1 MHKSI
6 ATVCLSGSLED
17 KLYACA
23 DAGFDGVE
31 IFEPDLVVNDRSP
44 EEIRALADRL
54 GLSLDLYQPFRD
66 FEGVTP
72 DLLEENLRRARA
84 RFETMRRLGIDTVLV
99 CSNVATATVDSDQV
113 AAEQLR
119 RLGDLAASYRIRVA
133 YEALA
138 WGRYVDDYRRSWR
151 IAELADH
158 EAVGVCLDSFHILS
172 RGHDPAAIEDIP
184 GEKIFFVQ
192 LADAPDLTMDVL
204 SWSRHHRLF
213 PGEGV
218 WDLGRFVT
226 HLTAAGY
233 TGPLSLEVFNDV
245 FRQTDTRRTAEHALR
260 SLVWLEDRAARLLD
274 DAGGADGGGRVAD
287 AGRVAGAGRV
297 ADAAGVADRE
307 RGRASLDRIADV
319 DVPTGYDY
327 VEIKAED
334 TSDVEVMLDQLGLS
348 FRGQHRTKPVRLWS
362 SGQARI
368 VLNEQHARDLEPH
381 LAGIGLAVADAATS
395 SERARALAVRAAPRR
410 TQAGELDL
418 AGFVAPSGLEVFLN
432 DRRVSN
438 GAGNGDGAGGGTE
451 ADDEPAWAAE
461 FDRGRPGNAREI
473 TGIDHVNVS
482 HGWDAH
488 DEAVLFYTS
497 VLGLEKPTVTE
508 AAGPQGLVRSQVMR
522 TPSGAV
528 RISLNVAPVG
538 VSHPEH
544 IALAC
549 TDVVAV
555 ARRARERGL
564 QPVPVP
570 DNYYDDLRARF
581 GLDDATLKV
590 LREHQL
596 MYDRSE
602 TGEFWH
608 FYTPRIGR
616 VCFEVVQRIGGYD
629 VYATDNTPVLLAAQ
643 DRLDRRTTS
652 NGRRGAR

>member
-1 MHKSI
+1 MDKSI

-72 DLLEENLRRARA
+72 DLLEDNLRRARE
-84 RFETMRRLGIDTVLV
+84 RFETMRRLGIGTVLV
-99 CSNVATATVDSDQV
+99 CSNVATATVGSDQV

-119 RLGDLAASYRIRVA
+119 RLGDLAASYGVRVA

-138 WGRYVDDYRRSWR
+138 WGRFVDDYRRSWH

-274 DAGGADGGGRVAD
+274 DAGGAGPGTGSAGEDD
-287 AGRVAGAGRV
+287 AGP
-297 ADAAGVADRE
+297 
-307 RGRASLDRIADV
+307 SLDRIADV

-334 TSDVEVMLDQLGLS
+334 TSEVEVLLDQLGLS

-362 SGQARI
+362 SGDARI

-381 LAGIGLAVADAATS
+381 LAGIGLTVADASAA
-395 SERARALAVRAAPRR
+395 SERARAVAVRPAPRR

-432 DRRVSN
+432 DRRVR
-438 GAGNGDGAGGGTE
+438 NGDGTAAG
-451 ADDEPAWAAE
+451 DEPAWAAE
-461 FDRGRPGNAREI
+461 FDRGRPGSAREI

-522 TPSGAV
+522 TASGAV

-564 QPVPVP
+564 AAVPVP

-590 LREHQL
+590 LREYQL

-602 TGEFWH
+602 AGKFWH

-652 NGRRGAR
+652 NGRPGTR

>member
-1 MHKSI
+1 MRTSI

-66 FEGVTP
+66 FEGVAP
-72 DLLEENLRRARA
+72 AQLEENLRRAGE
-84 RFETMRRLGIDTVLV
+84 RFETMRRLGIGTVLV
-99 CSNVATATVDSDQV
+99 CSNVATATVGSDQV

-119 RLGDLAASYRIRVA
+119 RLGDLAASYGVRVA

-138 WGRYVDDYRRSWR
+138 WGRYVDDYRRSWQ
-151 IAELADH
+151 IAQLADH

-192 LADAPDLTMDVL
+192 LADAPELTMDVL

-226 HLTAAGY
+226 HLARAGY

-260 SLVWLEDRAARLLD
+260 SLVWLEDRAARLLE
-274 DAGGADGGGRVAD
+274 DGGLDSDGE
-287 AGRVAGAGRV
+287 GAVRL
-297 ADAAGVADRE
+297 E
-307 RGRASLDRIADV
+307 RIADV

-334 TSDVEVMLDQLGLS
+334 TKEVEVLLDQLGLT
-348 FRGQHRTKPVRLWS
+348 FRGQHRTKPVRLWT
-362 SGQARI
+362 SGDARA
-368 VLNEQHARDLEPH
+368 VLNEQHARELDPH
-381 LAGIGLAVADAATS
+381 LAGIGLGVADASVT

-418 AGFVAPSGLEVFLN
+418 SGFVAPSGLEVFLN
-432 DRRVSN
+432 DRRTGPDA
-438 GAGNGDGAGGGTE
+438 GA
-451 ADDEPAWAAE
+451 EPTWVAE
-461 FDRGRPGNAREI
+461 FDRGKPHGTGEI
-473 TGIDHVNVS
+473 TGIDHINVS

-522 TPSGAV
+522 TASGAV
-528 RISLNVAPVG
+528 RISLNVAPAG
-538 VSHPEH
+538 VTHPEH
-544 IALAC
+544 VALAC

-555 ARRARERGL
+555 ARRARDRGL
-564 QPVPVP
+564 RPVPVP

-581 GLDDATLKV
+581 GLDEATLDL

-596 MYDRSE
+596 MYDRSDA
-602 TGEFWH
+602 GEFWH
-608 FYTPRIGR
+608 FYTPRVGR
-616 VCFEVVQRIGGYD
+616 VCFEVVQRVGGYD

-643 DRLDRRTTS
+643 DRLDRGT
-652 NGRRGAR
+652 RR

>member
-1 MHKSI
+1 MRTSI

-54 GLSLDLYQPFRD
+54 GLGLDLYQPLRD
-66 FEGVTP
+66 FEGVAP
-72 DLLEENLRRARA
+72 EVLEQNLRRAEE
-84 RFETMRRLGIDTVLV
+84 RFGTMRRLGIGTVLV
-99 CSNVATATVDSDQV
+99 CSNVATATVGSDQV

-119 RLGDLAASYRIRVA
+119 RLGDLADSFGIRVA

-151 IAELADH
+151 IAQLADH

-172 RGHDPAAIEDIP
+172 RGHDPAEIEKIP

-192 LADAPDLTMDVL
+192 LADAPALTMDVL

-226 HLTAAGY
+226 HLARAGY

-260 SLVWLEDRAARLLD
+260 SLVWLEDRAARLLAGD
-274 DAGGADGGGRVAD
+274 DPGRADDDPGRGGGARLG
-287 AGRVAGAGRV
+287 
-297 ADAAGVADRE
+297 
-307 RGRASLDRIADV
+307 RIADV

-334 TSDVEVMLDQLGLS
+334 TSEVEVMLDQLGLT

-362 SGQARI
+362 SGDARI

-381 LAGIGLAVADAATS
+381 LAGIGLGVADATGAS
-395 SERARALAVRAAPRR
+395 DRARALAVRAAPRR

-432 DRRVSN
+432 DRRTP
-438 GAGNGDGAGGGTE
+438 TE
-451 ADDEPAWAAE
+451 AGDEPAWAAE
-461 FDRGRPGNAREI
+461 FDRGRPAGPADI

-522 TPSGAV
+522 TPSGTV
-528 RISLNVAPVG
+528 RISLNVAPLG

-564 QPVPVP
+564 RPVPVP

-581 GLDDATLKV
+581 GLDGATLAL

-596 MYDRSE
+596 MYDRSG

-608 FYTPRIGR
+608 FYTPRIGD
-616 VCFEVVQRIGGYD
+616 VCFEVVQRTGGYD

-643 DRLDRRTTS
+643 DRLDRSARDLE
-652 NGRRGAR
+652 GR

>member
-1 MHKSI
+1 MRKSI

-72 DLLEENLRRARA
+72 GLLEENLRRARA

-99 CSNVATATVDSDQV
+99 CSNVATATIDSDQV

-119 RLGDLAASYRIRVA
+119 RLGDLAASYGVRVA

-138 WGRYVDDYRRSWR
+138 WGRFVDDYRRSWR

-172 RGHDPAAIEDIP
+172 RGHDPAGIEEIP

-245 FRQTDTRRTAEHALR
+245 FRQTDTVRTAEHALR

-274 DAGGADGGGRVAD
+274 DAGRAGRADVGNDADRGRVA
-287 AGRVAGAGRV
+287 
-297 ADAAGVADRE
+297 
-307 RGRASLDRIADV
+307 LDRIADV

-334 TSDVEVMLDQLGLS
+334 TSEVEVLLDQLGLT
-348 FRGQHRTKPVRLWS
+348 FRGQHRTKEVRLWS

-381 LAGIGLAVADAATS
+381 LAGLGLAVADAAAA
-395 SERARALAVRAAPRR
+395 SERARALAVRSAPRR

-432 DRRVSN
+432 DRRVRDN
-438 GAGNGDGAGGGTE
+438 GRNGDGTAAGE
-451 ADDEPAWAAE
+451 EPAWAAE
-461 FDRGRPGNAREI
+461 FDRGRRGSAREI

-522 TPSGAV
+522 TSSGAV

-555 ARRARERGL
+555 ARRARDRGL
-564 QPVPVP
+564 RPVPVP
-570 DNYYDDLRARF
+570 DNYYDDLCARF

-616 VCFEVVQRIGGYD
+616 VCFEVIQRVGGYD

-643 DRLDRRTTS
+643 ARLDRRPS
-652 NGRRGAR
+652 PGR

>member
-1 MHKSI
+1 MHRSI

-31 IFEPDLVVNDRSP
+31 IFEPDLVVGDRSP

-72 DLLEENLRRARA
+72 DLLEENLRRARE
-84 RFETMRRLGIDTVLV
+84 RFTTMRRLGIGTVLV
-99 CSNVATATVDSDQV
+99 CSNVATATVGSDRV

-119 RLGDLAASYRIRVA
+119 RLGDLAASFGIRVA

-151 IAELADH
+151 IAQLADH

-172 RGHDPAAIEDIP
+172 RGHDPAGIEDIP

-192 LADAPDLTMDVL
+192 LADAPDLGMDVL

-226 HLTAAGY
+226 HLVRAGY

-245 FRQTDTRRTAEHALR
+245 FRQTDTVRTAEHALR
-260 SLVWLEDRAARLLD
+260 SLVWLEDRAARLLTD
-274 DAGGADGGGRVAD
+274 DGGAAVSGNG
-287 AGRVAGAGRV
+287 GAGLR
-297 ADAAGVADRE
+297 
-307 RGRASLDRIADV
+307 RIADV

-334 TSDVEVMLDQLGLS
+334 TSGVEVLLDQIGLT
-348 FRGQHRTKPVRLWS
+348 FRGQHRTKPVRLWA
-362 SGQARI
+362 SGDARI
-368 VLNEQHARDLEPH
+368 VLNEQHARDLDPH
-381 LAGIGLAVADAATS
+381 LAGIGFGVADASVAGD
-395 SERARALAVRAAPRR
+395 RARALAVRAAPRR
-410 TQAGELDL
+410 TQDGEQDL

-432 DRRVSN
+432 DRRDRTQ
-438 GAGNGDGAGGGTE
+438 DGE
-451 ADDEPAWAAE
+451 EPAWAAE
-461 FDRGRPGNAREI
+461 FDRGRAGGAGEI

-497 VLGLEKPTVTE
+497 VLGLEKPTATE

-528 RISLNVAPVG
+528 RVSLNVAPVG

-555 ARRARERGL
+555 ARRARDRGL
-564 QPVPVP
+564 RPVPVP

-581 GLDDATLKV
+581 ALDEATLTL

-596 MYDRSE
+596 MFDRSE

-608 FYTPRIGR
+608 FYTPRVGR
-616 VCFEVVQRIGGYD
+616 VCFEVVQRVGGYD
-629 VYATDNTPVLLAAQ
+629 VYAGDNTPVLLAAQ
-643 DRLDRRTTS
+643 DRLDRGTR
-652 NGRRGAR
+652 

>member
-1 MHKSI
+1 MRRSI

-17 KLYACA
+17 KLHACA

-72 DLLEENLRRARA
+72 QLLEENLRRARE
-84 RFETMRRLGIDTVLV
+84 RFETMRRLGVETVLV
-99 CSNVATATVDSDQV
+99 CSNVATATVGSDEV
-113 AAEQLR
+113 AARQLR
-119 RLGDLAASYRIRVA
+119 RLGDLAASYGIRVA

-138 WGRYVDDYRRSWR
+138 WGRYVDDYRHSWR
-151 IAELADH
+151 IAQLADH

-184 GEKIFFVQ
+184 GDKIFFVQ

-226 HLTAAGY
+226 HLARAGY

-260 SLVWLEDRAARLLD
+260 SLVWLEDRAARLLGD
-274 DAGGADGGGRVAD
+274 
-287 AGRVAGAGRV
+287 AGAGV
-297 ADAAGVADRE
+297 DADAAGSADAG
-307 RGRASLDRIADV
+307 GRLERIADV

-334 TSDVEVMLDQLGLS
+334 TKEIEVLLDQLGLT
-348 FRGQHRTKPVRLWS
+348 FRGQHRTKAVRLWS
-362 SGQARI
+362 SGDARM
-368 VLNEQHARDLEPH
+368 VLNEQHARELAPH
-381 LAGIGLAVADAATS
+381 LAGIGLSVADASAAGD
-395 SERARALAVRAAPRR
+395 RARALAVHEAPRR

-432 DRRVSN
+432 DRRTD
-438 GAGNGDGAGGGTE
+438 AGTGQ
-451 ADDEPAWAAE
+451 EPVWAAE
-461 FDRGRPGNAREI
+461 FDHGRPYEPGEI
-473 TGIDHVNVS
+473 TGVDHINVS

-544 IALAC
+544 VALAC

-555 ARRARERGL
+555 ARRARARGL
-564 QPVPVP
+564 RPVPVP

-581 GLDDATLKV
+581 GLDDATLSL

-596 MYDRSE
+596 MYDRTE
-602 TGEFWH
+602 KGEFWH
-608 FYTPRIGR
+608 FYTARIGS
-616 VCFEVVQRIGGYD
+616 VCFEVVQRIDGYD
-629 VYATDNTPVLLAAQ
+629 VYAGDNTPVLLAAQ
-643 DRLDRRTTS
+643 DRLDRAT
-652 NGRRGAR
+652 NGRSGTR

>member
-1 MHKSI
+1 MRKSI

-66 FEGVTP
+66 FEGVRP
-72 DLLEENLRRARA
+72 ELFEDNLRRARA

-99 CSNVATATVDSDQV
+99 CSNVATATIGSDRV

-119 RLGDLAASYRIRVA
+119 RLGDLAASYGVRVA

-138 WGRYVDDYRRSWR
+138 WGRYVDDYRRSWE
-151 IAELADH
+151 IARLADH

-172 RGHDPAAIEDIP
+172 RGHDPAAIEEIP

-192 LADAPDLTMDVL
+192 LADAPALTMDVL

-213 PGEGV
+213 PGEGA

-226 HLTAAGY
+226 HLVRAGY
-233 TGPLSLEVFNDV
+233 AGPLSLEVFNDV
-245 FRQTDTRRTAEHALR
+245 FRQTDTGRTAEHALR
-260 SLVWLEDRAARLLD
+260 SLVWLEDRAARLLAD
-274 DAGGADGGGRVAD
+274 DDGGAHTAVA
-287 AGRVAGAGRV
+287 
-297 ADAAGVADRE
+297 
-307 RGRASLDRIADV
+307 LDRIADV

-334 TSDVEVMLDQLGLS
+334 THEVEVMLDQLGLA

-362 SGQARI
+362 SGDANV
-368 VLNEQHARDLEPH
+368 VLNEQHARDLAPH
-381 LAGIGLAVADAATS
+381 VAGIGLGVADATAAGD
-395 SERARALAVRAAPRR
+395 RARALAVRPVPRR

-432 DRRVSN
+432 DRRTET
-438 GAGNGDGAGGGTE
+438 GDGA
-451 ADDEPAWAAE
+451 EPAWAAE
-461 FDRGRPGNAREI
+461 FDRGRPGGAGQI
-473 TGIDHVNVS
+473 SGIDHVNIS
-482 HGWDAH
+482 HGWDTH
-488 DEAVLFYTS
+488 DEAVLFYTT
-497 VLGLEKPTVTE
+497 VLGLQSPTATE

-522 TPSGAV
+522 TADGAV
-528 RISLNVAPVG
+528 RISLNVAPAG
-538 VSHPEH
+538 VSHPQH

-555 ARRARERGL
+555 ARRAGERGL
-564 QPVPVP
+564 PRVPVP
-570 DNYYDDLRARF
+570 ANYYDDLRARF
-581 GLDDATLKV
+581 GLDEATLAL
-590 LREHQL
+590 LRDHQL

-602 TGEFWH
+602 AGEFWH
-608 FYTPRIGR
+608 FYTPRVGH
-616 VCFEVVQRIGGYD
+616 VCFEVVQRVGGYD
-629 VYATDNTPVLLAAQ
+629 VYAGDNTPVLLAAQ
-643 DRLDRRTTS
+643 DRLDRAAHRS
-652 NGRRGAR
+652 RLSRSAGSRVSVGEKSSPAR

>member
-1 MHKSI
+1 MRKSI

-31 IFEPDLVVNDRSP
+31 IFEPDLVVSDRSP

-72 DLLEENLRRARA
+72 DVLEENLRRARA
-84 RFETMRRLGIDTVLV
+84 RLETMRRLGIDTVLV
-99 CSNVATATVDSDQV
+99 CSNVATATVGSDRV

-119 RLGDLAASYRIRVA
+119 RLGDVAASYGVRVA

-138 WGRYVDDYRRSWR
+138 WGRYVDDYRHSWR
-151 IAELADH
+151 IAQLADH

-172 RGHDPAAIEDIP
+172 RGHDPAAIEEIP

-192 LADAPDLTMDVL
+192 LADAPALTMDVL

-213 PGEGV
+213 PGEGA

-226 HLTAAGY
+226 HLVRAGY

-245 FRQTDTRRTAEHALR
+245 FRQTDTGRTAQHALR
-260 SLVWLEDRAARLLD
+260 SLVWLEDRAARLL
-274 DAGGADGGGRVAD
+274 AQEGDGAD
-287 AGRVAGAGRV
+287 AG
-297 ADAAGVADRE
+297 AA
-307 RGRASLDRIADV
+307 LDRIADV

-334 TSDVEVMLDQLGLS
+334 TGAVEVMLDQLGLS

-362 SGQARI
+362 SGQARV

-381 LAGIGLAVADAATS
+381 LAGIGLGVADAAAAS
-395 SERARALAVRAAPRR
+395 DRARALAVRAAPRR
-410 TQAGELDL
+410 TQAGEQDL

-432 DRRVSN
+432 DRR
-438 GAGNGDGAGGGTE
+438 TE
-451 ADDEPAWAAE
+451 TRSGVEPAWAAE
-461 FDRGRPGNAREI
+461 FDHGRPGPAREI
-473 TGIDHVNVS
+473 VGVDHVNVS

-497 VLGLEKPTVTE
+497 VLGLEKPTATE

-522 TPSGAV
+522 TGNGAV
-528 RISLNVAPVG
+528 RISLNVAPLD
-538 VSHPEH
+538 VSHPQH

-549 TDVVAV
+549 TDIFAV
-555 ARRARERGL
+555 ARRAEDRGL
-564 QPVPVP
+564 PRVPVP

-581 GLDDATLKV
+581 GLDDATLGR
-590 LREHQL
+590 LRDHQL
-596 MYDRSE
+596 MYDRSAA
-602 TGEFWH
+602 GEFWH
-608 FYTPRIGR
+608 FYTPRVGS
-616 VCFEVVQRIGGYD
+616 VCFEVLQRTGRYD
-629 VYATDNTPVLLAAQ
+629 VYAGDNTSVLLAAQ
-643 DRLDRRTTS
+643 DRLDR
-652 NGRRGAR
+652 GRR

>member
-1 MHKSI
+1 MRTSI
-6 ATVCLSGSLED
+6 ATVCLSGSLTD

-31 IFEPDLVVNDRSP
+31 IFEPDLVVGDHSP
-44 EEIRALADRL
+44 EEIRALTDRL
-54 GLSLDLYQPFRD
+54 GLRIDLYQPFRD
-66 FEGVTP
+66 FEGVAP

-84 RFETMRRLGIDTVLV
+84 RFETTRRLGADTVLV
-99 CSNVATATVDSDQV
+99 CSNVATATTGSDQV

-119 RLGDLAASYRIRVA
+119 RLGDLAASYGIKVA

-138 WGRYVDDYRRSWR
+138 WGRYVNDYRSSWR
-151 IAELADH
+151 IAQLADH

-192 LADAPDLTMDVL
+192 LADAPALSMDVL

-226 HLTAAGY
+226 HLARAGY

-245 FRQTDTRRTAEHALR
+245 FRQTETGRTAEHALR
-260 SLVWLEDRAARLLD
+260 SLVWLEDRASRLLSDGD
-274 DAGGADGGGRVAD
+274 DDDDGGGGAH
-287 AGRVAGAGRV
+287 AGPDDG
-297 ADAAGVADRE
+297 GVR
-307 RGRASLDRIADV
+307 LDRIADV
-319 DVPTGYDY
+319 DVPSGYDY

-334 TSDVEVMLDQLGLS
+334 TNEVEVLLDQLGLT
-348 FRGQHRTKPVRLWS
+348 FGGQHRTKPVRLWS
-362 SGQARI
+362 SGGARI
-368 VLNEQHARDLEPH
+368 VLNEQHARDLAPH
-381 LAGIGLAVADAATS
+381 LAGIGLTVADASAA
-395 SERARALAVRAAPRR
+395 SERARALAVRAVPRR

-432 DRRVSN
+432 DRTAGS
-438 GAGNGDGAGGGTE
+438 GAGV
-451 ADDEPAWAAE
+451 EPAWAAE
-461 FDRGRPGNAREI
+461 FDRGRPGGAGEI
-473 TGIDHVNVS
+473 TGIDHINVS

-497 VLGLEKPTVTE
+497 VLGLEKPAVTL

-522 TPSGAV
+522 TPTGAV

-564 QPVPVP
+564 EPVPVP

-581 GLDDATLKV
+581 GLDDATLTL

-602 TGEFWH
+602 AGQFWH
-608 FYTPRIGR
+608 FYTPRVGR
-616 VCFEVVQRIGGYD
+616 VCFEVAQRVGGYD
-629 VYATDNTPVLLAAQ
+629 GYGGDNTPVLLAAQ
-643 DRLDRRTTS
+643 DRSD
-652 NGRRGAR
+652 RGA

>member
-1 MHKSI
+1 MRKST

-31 IFEPDLVVNDRSP
+31 IFEPDLVVSDRSP

-54 GLSLDLYQPFRD
+54 GLGLYLYQPFRD

-72 DLLEENLRRARA
+72 ELLEDNLRRARR

-99 CSNVATATVDSDQV
+99 CSNVATATIDSDEV

-119 RLGDLAASYRIRVA
+119 RLGDLAASYGVRVA

-151 IAELADH
+151 IAQLADH
-158 EAVGVCLDSFHILS
+158 ESVGVCLDSFHILS
-172 RGHDPAAIEDIP
+172 RGHDPSAIEKIP

-192 LADAPDLTMDVL
+192 LADAPALTMDVL

-226 HLTAAGY
+226 HLTRAGY
-233 TGPLSLEVFNDV
+233 AGPLSLEVFNDV

-260 SLVWLEDRAARLLD
+260 SLVWLEDRAARLLAD
-274 DAGGADGGGRVAD
+274 DADVRP
-287 AGRVAGAGRV
+287 GAGS
-297 ADAAGVADRE
+297 ANGAE
-307 RGRASLDRIADV
+307 LDRIADV

-334 TSDVEVMLDQLGLS
+334 TSDVEVLLDQLGLA

-362 SGQARI
+362 SGDARI

-381 LAGIGLAVADAATS
+381 LAGVGLEVAEASVA

-432 DRRVSN
+432 DRR
-438 GAGNGDGAGGGTE
+438 AETE
-451 ADDEPAWAAE
+451 AGYEPAWAAE
-461 FDRGRPGNAREI
+461 FDRGRPGGGGEI

-522 TPSGAV
+522 SGSGAV

-555 ARRARERGL
+555 AQRARDRGL

-570 DNYYDDLRARF
+570 DNYYDDLSARF
-581 GLDDATLKV
+581 GLDDATLSV

-643 DRLDRRTTS
+643 DRLDRG
-652 NGRRGAR
+652 GR

>member
-1 MHKSI
+1 MRKSI

-31 IFEPDLVVNDRSP
+31 IFEPDLVVGDRSP

-54 GLSLDLYQPFRD
+54 GLTLDLYQPFRD
-66 FEGVTP
+66 FEGVSP
-72 DLLEENLRRARA
+72 ELLEDNLRRAR
-84 RFETMRRLGIDTVLV
+84 RRLQTMQRLGIDTVLV
-99 CSNVATATVDSDQV
+99 CSNVGTATVGSDQV

-119 RLGDLAASYRIRVA
+119 RLGDLAASYGVRVA

-138 WGRYVDDYRRSWR
+138 WGRFVDDYRHSWR
-151 IAELADH
+151 IAQLADH

-192 LADAPDLTMDVL
+192 LADAPALTMDVL

-213 PGEGV
+213 PGEGA

-226 HLTAAGY
+226 HLTRAGY

-260 SLVWLEDRAARLLD
+260 SLVWLEDRAARLL
-274 DAGGADGGGRVAD
+274 ADGARAAD
-287 AGRVAGAGRV
+287 SAG
-297 ADAAGVADRE
+297 
-307 RGRASLDRIADV
+307 LDRIADV

-334 TSDVEVMLDQLGLS
+334 TNEVEVLLDQLGLT

-362 SGQARI
+362 SGAARV
-368 VLNEQHARDLEPH
+368 VLNEQHARDLAPH
-381 LAGIGLAVADAATS
+381 LAGIGFGVADAAEAS
-395 SERARALAVRAAPRR
+395 DRAHALAVWAAPRR

-432 DRRVSN
+432 DRR
-438 GAGNGDGAGGGTE
+438 AG
-451 ADDEPAWAAE
+451 DEPAWAAE
-461 FDRGRPGNAREI
+461 FDRGRPGGGGAV

-522 TPSGAV
+522 SASGAV

-549 TDVVAV
+549 TDVVEV
-555 ARRARERGL
+555 ARRARDRGL

-581 GLDDATLKV
+581 ALDEATLGL

-629 VYATDNTPVLLAAQ
+629 VYAGDNTPVLLAAQ
-643 DRLDRRTTS
+643 DRLDRAQDRLDRS
-652 NGRRGAR
+652 GR

>member
-1 MHKSI
+1 MRTSI
-6 ATVCLSGSLED
+6 ATVCLSGSLVQ
-17 KLYACA
+17 KMHACA
-23 DAGFDGVE
+23 EAGFDGIEV
-31 IFEPDLVVNDRSP
+31 FEPDLVASPASP
-44 EEIRALADRL
+44 EEVRALTGRL

-66 FEGVTP
+66 AEGV
-72 DLLEENLRRARA
+72 DEEEFARVLRRAGA
-84 RFETMRRLGIDTVLV
+84 KLALMQRLGMDTMLV
-99 CSNVATATVDSDQV
+99 CSNVATATIDDDEVS
-113 AAEQLR
+113 ASQLR
-119 RLGDLAASYRIRVA
+119 RLGDLAGRYDVRLA

-138 WGRYVDDYRRSWR
+138 WGRFVDDYRRAWR
-151 IAELADH
+151 IVELADH
-158 EAVGVCLDSFHILS
+158 PQVGTCLDSFHILS
-172 RGHDPAAIEDIP
+172 RGHDPAGIEDIP
-184 GEKIFFVQ
+184 GERIFFVQ
-192 LADAPDLTMDVL
+192 LADAPDLGMDVL

-245 FRQTDTRRTAEHALR
+245 FRQTDTLRTAEHALR

-274 DAGGADGGGRVAD
+274 EAGPAKLGAASPCPASPGPI
-287 AGRVAGAGRV
+287 
-297 ADAAGVADRE
+297 
-307 RGRASLDRIADV
+307 SLDRIADV

-334 TSDVEVMLDQLGLS
+334 TSEVEVLLDQLGLT

-362 SGQARI
+362 SGEARI
-368 VLNEQHARDLEPH
+368 ILNEQHARDLEPH
-381 LAGIGLAVADAATS
+381 LAGIGLAVADAATA
-395 SERARALAVRAAPRR
+395 SERARALAVRSAPRR

-432 DRRVSN
+432 DRRTAAWS
-438 GAGNGDGAGGGTE
+438 GETGSGETGPG
-451 ADDEPAWAAE
+451 DEPAWAAE
-461 FDRGRPGNAREI
+461 FDRGRPGTARDI

-522 TPSGAV
+522 SASGAV

-564 QPVPVP
+564 APVPVP

-596 MYDRSE
+596 MYDRSAA
-602 TGEFWH
+602 GEFWH

>member
-1 MHKSI
+1 
-6 ATVCLSGSLED
+6 
-17 KLYACA
+17 
-23 DAGFDGVE
+23 
-31 IFEPDLVVNDRSP
+31 
-44 EEIRALADRL
+44 
-54 GLSLDLYQPFRD
+54 
-66 FEGVTP
+66 
-72 DLLEENLRRARA
+72 
-84 RFETMRRLGIDTVLV
+84 
-99 CSNVATATVDSDQV
+99 
-113 AAEQLR
+113 
-119 RLGDLAASYRIRVA
+119 
-133 YEALA
+133 
-138 WGRYVDDYRRSWR
+138 
-151 IAELADH
+151 
-158 EAVGVCLDSFHILS
+158 
-172 RGHDPAAIEDIP
+172 
-184 GEKIFFVQ
+184 
-192 LADAPDLTMDVL
+192 MDVL

-226 HLTAAGY
+226 HLARAGY

-260 SLVWLEDRAARLLD
+260 SLVWLEDRAARLV
-274 DAGGADGGGRVAD
+274 ADGDAD
-287 AGRVAGAGRV
+287 AGPRL
-297 ADAAGVADRE
+297 E
-307 RGRASLDRIADV
+307 HIADV

-334 TSDVEVMLDQLGLS
+334 TKEVEVLLDQLGLT

-362 SGQARI
+362 SGDARI
-368 VLNEQHARDLEPH
+368 VLNEQHARELEPH
-381 LAGIGLAVADAATS
+381 LAGIGLSVADASVAS
-395 SERARALAVRAAPRR
+395 DRARALAVHPAPRR

-432 DRRVSN
+432 DRRT
-438 GAGNGDGAGGGTE
+438 GAEAGE
-451 ADDEPAWAAE
+451 EPLWTAE
-461 FDRGRPGNAREI
+461 FDRGRTHEPGEI
-473 TGIDHVNVS
+473 TAVDHINVS

-528 RISLNVAPVG
+528 RISLNVAPLG

-564 QPVPVP
+564 RPVPVP

-581 GLDDATLKV
+581 GLDEATLSL

-596 MYDRSE
+596 MYDRTE

-608 FYTPRIGR
+608 FYTSRIGR

-643 DRLDRRTTS
+643 DRLDRSARQR
-652 NGRRGAR
+652 GRASR

>member
-1 MHKSI
+1 MRKSI

-44 EEIRALADRL
+44 EEIRALADRI
-54 GLSLDLYQPFRD
+54 GLRLDLYQPFRD

-99 CSNVATATVDSDQV
+99 CSNVATATVGSDQV

-119 RLGDLAASYRIRVA
+119 RLGDLAATYGVRVA

-138 WGRYVDDYRRSWR
+138 WGRFVDDYRRSWR
-151 IAELADH
+151 IAQLADH

-233 TGPLSLEVFNDV
+233 PGPLSLEVFNDV

-260 SLVWLEDRAARLLD
+260 SLVWLEDRAGRLLD
-274 DAGGADGGGRVAD
+274 DAGGAGEDD
-287 AGRVAGAGRV
+287 A
-297 ADAAGVADRE
+297 
-307 RGRASLDRIADV
+307 GRASLDRIADV

-334 TSDVEVMLDQLGLS
+334 TSEVEVLLDQLGLS
-348 FRGQHRTKPVRLWS
+348 LRGQHRTKPVRLWA
-362 SGQARI
+362 SGEARI

-381 LAGIGLAVADAATS
+381 LAGIGLAVADAATA
-395 SERARALAVRAAPRR
+395 SERARALAVRPAPRR

-432 DRRVSN
+432 DQRVRSSD
-438 GAGNGDGAGGGTE
+438 GTAAG
-451 ADDEPAWAAE
+451 DEPAWAAE
-461 FDRGRPGNAREI
+461 FDRGRPGSAREI
-473 TGIDHVNVS
+473 IGIDHVNVS

-522 TPSGAV
+522 TASGAV

-564 QPVPVP
+564 APVPVP

-590 LREHQL
+590 LREYQL

-652 NGRRGAR
+652 NGRPGTR

>member
-1 MHKSI
+1 MRRSI

-72 DLLEENLRRARA
+72 DLLEENLRRARE
-84 RFETMRRLGIDTVLV
+84 RFTTMRRLGIGTVLV
-99 CSNVATATVDSDQV
+99 CSNVGTATVGDDRV

-119 RLGDLAASYRIRVA
+119 RLGDLAASFGIRVA

-151 IAELADH
+151 IAQLADH
-158 EAVGVCLDSFHILS
+158 EAIGVCLDSFHILS
-172 RGHDPAAIEDIP
+172 RGHDPAGIEDIP
-184 GEKIFFVQ
+184 GEKVFFVQ
-192 LADAPDLTMDVL
+192 LADAPALTMDVL

-226 HLTAAGY
+226 HLVRAGY

-245 FRQTDTRRTAEHALR
+245 FRQTDTVRTAEHALR
-260 SLVWLEDRAARLLD
+260 SLVWLEDRAARLLAD
-274 DAGGADGGGRVAD
+274 DGGADADGGAADGGGR
-287 AGRVAGAGRV
+287 
-297 ADAAGVADRE
+297 
-307 RGRASLDRIADV
+307 ASLHRIADV

-334 TSDVEVMLDQLGLS
+334 TSGVEVLLDQIGLT

-362 SGQARI
+362 SGDARI
-368 VLNEQHARDLEPH
+368 VLNEQHARDLDPH
-381 LAGIGLAVADAATS
+381 LAGIGFGVADATVAGD
-395 SERARALAVRAAPRR
+395 RARALAVRAAPRR
-410 TQAGELDL
+410 TQDGEQDL

-432 DRRVSN
+432 DRR
-438 GAGNGDGAGGGTE
+438 DRTE
-451 ADDEPAWAAE
+451 AGEEPAWAAE
-461 FDRGRPGNAREI
+461 FDRGRAGGTGEI

-497 VLGLEKPTVTE
+497 VLGLEKPTATE

-528 RISLNVAPVG
+528 RVSLNVAPIG

-564 QPVPVP
+564 RPVPVP

-581 GLDDATLKV
+581 GLDEATLTL

-596 MYDRSE
+596 MFDRSE

-616 VCFEVVQRIGGYD
+616 VCFEVVQRVGGYD
-629 VYATDNTPVLLAAQ
+629 VYAGDNTPVLLAAQ
-643 DRLDRRTTS
+643 DRLDRGTR
-652 NGRRGAR
+652 

>member
-1 MHKSI
+1 MDKSI

-72 DLLEENLRRARA
+72 DLLEDNLRRARE
-84 RFETMRRLGIDTVLV
+84 RFETMRRLGIGTVLV
-99 CSNVATATVDSDQV
+99 CSNVATATVGSDQV

-119 RLGDLAASYRIRVA
+119 RLGDLAASYGVRVA

-138 WGRYVDDYRRSWR
+138 WGRFVDDYRRSWR
-151 IAELADH
+151 IAQLADH

-274 DAGGADGGGRVAD
+274 DAGGAGPGTGSAGEDD
-287 AGRVAGAGRV
+287 AGP
-297 ADAAGVADRE
+297 
-307 RGRASLDRIADV
+307 SLDRIADV

-334 TSDVEVMLDQLGLS
+334 TSEVEVLLDQLGLS
-348 FRGQHRTKPVRLWS
+348 FRGQHRTKQVRLWS
-362 SGQARI
+362 SGDARI

-381 LAGIGLAVADAATS
+381 LAGIGLAVANASAA
-395 SERARALAVRAAPRR
+395 SERARALAVRPAPRR

-432 DRRVSN
+432 DRRVR
-438 GAGNGDGAGGGTE
+438 NGDGTAAG
-451 ADDEPAWAAE
+451 DEPAWAAE
-461 FDRGRPGNAREI
+461 FDRGRPGSAREI

-522 TPSGAV
+522 TASGAV

-564 QPVPVP
+564 AAVPVP

-590 LREHQL
+590 LREYQL

-602 TGEFWH
+602 AGEFWH

-652 NGRRGAR
+652 NGRPGTR

>member
-1 MHKSI
+1 MDKSI

-72 DLLEENLRRARA
+72 DLLEDNLRRARE
-84 RFETMRRLGIDTVLV
+84 RFETMRRLGINTVLV
-99 CSNVATATVDSDQV
+99 CSNVATATVGSDQV

-119 RLGDLAASYRIRVA
+119 RLGDLAASYGIRVA

-138 WGRYVDDYRRSWR
+138 WGRFVDDYRHSWR

-274 DAGGADGGGRVAD
+274 DALDDAGGAAPGTGGAREDG
-287 AGRVAGAGRV
+287 
-297 ADAAGVADRE
+297 
-307 RGRASLDRIADV
+307 GRASLDRIADV

-334 TSDVEVMLDQLGLS
+334 TSEVEVLLDQLGLS

-362 SGQARI
+362 SGDARI

-381 LAGIGLAVADAATS
+381 LAGIGLAVANASAAS
-395 SERARALAVRAAPRR
+395 DRARALAVRPAPRR

-432 DRRVSN
+432 DRRVRNSVTN
-438 GAGNGDGAGGGTE
+438 GAGTAAG
-451 ADDEPAWAAE
+451 DEPAWAAE
-461 FDRGRPGNAREI
+461 FDRGRPGSAREI

-522 TPSGAV
+522 TASGAV

-564 QPVPVP
+564 AAVPVP

-581 GLDDATLKV
+581 GLDDETLKV
-590 LREHQL
+590 LREYQL

-602 TGEFWH
+602 AGEFWH

-643 DRLDRRTTS
+643 DRLDRRTRS
-652 NGRRGAR
+652 RP

>member
-1 MHKSI
+1 MRKSI

-72 DLLEENLRRARA
+72 DLLEENLRRARE
-84 RFETMRRLGIDTVLV
+84 RFGTMRRLGISTVLV

-113 AAEQLR
+113 SAEQLR
-119 RLGDLAASYRIRVA
+119 RLGDLAASYGVRVA
-133 YEALA
+133 FEALA

-151 IAELADH
+151 IAQLADH

-192 LADAPDLTMDVL
+192 LADAPALTMDVL

-226 HLTAAGY
+226 HLARAGY

-245 FRQTDTRRTAEHALR
+245 FRQTGTSRTAEHALR
-260 SLVWLEDRAARLLD
+260 SLVWLEDRAARLLGD
-274 DAGGADGGGRVAD
+274 GDGVMQGADDGVGSG
-287 AGRVAGAGRV
+287 AGAG
-297 ADAAGVADRE
+297 
-307 RGRASLDRIADV
+307 LDRIADV

-334 TSDVEVMLDQLGLS
+334 TSEVEVLLDQLGLT
-348 FRGQHRTKPVRLWS
+348 FRGQHRTKAVRLWS
-362 SGQARI
+362 SGEARI

-381 LAGIGLAVADAATS
+381 LAGIGLAVADAAAA
-395 SERARALAVRAAPRR
+395 SERARALAVRSAPRR

-432 DRRVSN
+432 DRRVRNSEATA
-438 GAGNGDGAGGGTE
+438 AG
-451 ADDEPAWAAE
+451 DEPAWAAE
-461 FDRGRPGNAREI
+461 FDRGRPGSTLEI

-581 GLDDATLKV
+581 GLDAATLKV

-652 NGRRGAR
+652 NGRPGTR

>member
-1 MHKSI
+1 MRRSI

-72 DLLEENLRRARA
+72 DLLEDNLRRARE
-84 RFETMRRLGIDTVLV
+84 RFETMRRLGVGTVLV
-99 CSNVATATVDSDQV
+99 CSNVATATVGSDQV

-119 RLGDLAASYRIRVA
+119 RLGDLAASYGIRVA

-138 WGRYVDDYRRSWR
+138 WGRYVNDYRHSWQ
-151 IAELADH
+151 IAQLADH

-172 RGHDPAAIEDIP
+172 RGHDPAGIEDIP
-184 GEKIFFVQ
+184 GDKIFFVQ
-192 LADAPDLTMDVL
+192 LADAPALTMDVL

-213 PGEGV
+213 PGEGA

-226 HLTAAGY
+226 HVSRAGY

-274 DAGGADGGGRVAD
+274 D
-287 AGRVAGAGRV
+287 
-297 ADAAGVADRE
+297 DAAGLE
-307 RGRASLDRIADV
+307 RIADV
-319 DVPTGYDY
+319 DVPAGYDY

-334 TSDVEVMLDQLGLS
+334 TKEVEVLLDQLGLT
-348 FRGQHRTKPVRLWS
+348 FRGQHRTKAVRLWS
-362 SGQARI
+362 SGDARV
-368 VLNEQHARDLEPH
+368 VLNEEHARELEPH
-381 LAGIGLAVADAATS
+381 LAGLGLGVANASVT

-418 AGFVAPSGLEVFLN
+418 TGFVAPSGLEVFLN
-432 DRRVSN
+432 DRRTT
-438 GAGNGDGAGGGTE
+438 TE
-451 ADDEPAWAAE
+451 AGDEPAWTAE
-461 FDRGRPGNAREI
+461 FDRGRPRGSGEI

-538 VSHPEH
+538 VTHPEH

-555 ARRARERGL
+555 ARRAREHGL
-564 QPVPVP
+564 RPVPVP

-581 GLDDATLKV
+581 GLDEATLTL

-596 MYDRSE
+596 MFDRSE
-602 TGEFWH
+602 AGEFWH

-629 VYATDNTPVLLAAQ
+629 VYAGDNTPVLLAAQ
-643 DRLDRRTTS
+643 DRLDRGT
-652 NGRRGAR
+652 RR